1 MQLKH
6 ETVDADLAQRLLPV
20 LMGLKAWTR
29 QVSHQQLSPQASTSL
44 AALGLL
50 ERYAPVRVSELAEV
64 ARVDTSVVSR
74 LAKSL
79 EQNGLV
85 ERSSD
90 PSDGRAHRLQLSDE
104 GRRVLAEG
112 RARMARL
119 VADRLAGWSRDDL
132 ERLTGDLTRL
142 LGDLSTEP
150 TDPGTP
156 GA

>member
-1 MQLKH
+1 M
-6 ETVDADLAQRLLPV
+6 
-20 LMGLKAWTR
+20 
-29 QVSHQQLSPQASTSL
+29 
-44 AALGLL
+44 
-50 ERYAPVRVSELAEV
+50 
-64 ARVDTSVVSR
+64 VSR

-90 PSDGRAHRLQLSDE
+90 PSDGRA
-104 GRRVLAEG
+104 
-112 RARMARL
+112 RMARL

-132 ERLTGDLTRL
+132 ERLTTDLTRL
-142 LGDLSTEP
+142 LGDLSTGP